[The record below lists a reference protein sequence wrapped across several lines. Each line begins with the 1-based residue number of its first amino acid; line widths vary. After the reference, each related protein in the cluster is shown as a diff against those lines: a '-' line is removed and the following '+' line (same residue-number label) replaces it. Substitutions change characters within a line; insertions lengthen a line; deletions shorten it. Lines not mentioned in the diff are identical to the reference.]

1 MTRPESHPQT
11 SPPEAPAAPDSP
23 SDPSRR
29 TFITTASTMAMAVG
43 LLASY
48 GACFATGAGFLY
60 PRGTGTREWQYLAVA
75 KELKV
80 GDQINYQA
88 PDGATVVVARQG
100 GSGEVEDFLALSDTC
115 PHLGCK
121 VHWQGDRNRFFCPCH
136 NGVFSPEGKGI
147 SGPPGDAGQS
157 LSRYPLKIDGGV
169 LYIMVPMQRLA

>member
-1 MTRPESHPQT
+1 M
-11 SPPEAPAAPDSP
+11 
-23 SDPSRR
+23 
-29 TFITTASTMAMAVG
+29 TTASTMAMAMG

-60 PRGTGTREWQYLAVA
+60 PRGTGTREWQFLAVA

-80 GDQINYQA
+80 GEQINYQA
-88 PDGATVVVARQG
+88 PDGATVVVARQKD
-100 GSGEVEDFLALSDTC
+100 SGEVEDFLALSDTC

-121 VHWQGDRNRFFCPCH
+121 VHWQGDKNRFFCPCH
-136 NGVFSPEGKGI
+136 NGAFSPEGKGI